1 MSTADKKPNPK
12 KKTVPKVVRD
22 LAWAKWIGDDIA
34 KTKCMCCGLNEIKMN
49 SFHCGHIM
57 AEVNGGKTTVDNLR
71 PICAACNLSM
81 GAENMDDF
89 KARCGFASV
98 SSTRAKAPE
107 FDDESET
114 PVVWFDGI
122 LSKRTPKYLVAPDP
136 PPTIVNGRT
145 YHIIDVAMSGRIHNE
160 LKGKY
165 SICKPGVYKRT

>member
-1 MSTADKKPNPK
+1 MSTTDKKPK

-22 LAWAKWIGDDIA
+22 LAWARWIGDDVA

-81 GAENMDDF
+81 GADNMDEF

-98 SSTRAKAPE
+98 SSTKAKAPE

-122 LSKRTPKYLVAPDP
+122 LSKRTPKYMVAPDP
-136 PPTIVNGRT
+136 PPTVVNGRT
-145 YHIIDVAMSGRIHNE
+145 YHIVDTSLNLYIRNQLTS
-160 LKGKY
+160 KY
-165 SICKPGVYKRT
+165 TTTAKPGIYMRK

>member
-1 MSTADKKPNPK
+1 MSTADKKPK
-12 KKTVPKVVRD
+12 KKAVPKVVRD
-22 LAWAKWIGDDIA
+22 LAWAKWIGDDVA
-34 KTKCMCCGLNEIKMN
+34 KTKCMCCGINEIKMN

-81 GAENMDDF
+81 GAENMDEF

-98 SSTRAKAPE
+98 SSTKAKAPG

-122 LSKRTPKYLVAPDP
+122 LTKRTPKYLVAPDP
-136 PPTIVNGRT
+136 PPTVVNGRT
-145 YHIIDVAMSGRIHNE
+145 YHIVDTSLNLYIRNQLTS
-160 LKGKY
+160 KY
-165 SICKPGVYKRT
+165 TTTAKPGVYKRI